1 MSSTASSEPS
11 QNRITDNPHL
21 ERCPDFSG
29 PAWQV
34 TRDGLPGS
42 DKDTIQVLSTAWSAD
57 HERRVELWDAQV
69 ASDEATTAASAE
81 SEHIRIEELAKD
93 AEVTRQKEALEA
105 EKKKP
110 KLGNFE
116 CGKLAPDAITPR
128 PLAFATQKVW
138 NREYV
143 ELDYLTVKGL
153 SATAKSN
160 PNTSSNDTFTFLQ
173 GDDGGLTLQPTLSN
187 ISSKSVRPDDQLTS
201 VGMSTAKTGMLE
213 DIKQANWPEEH
224 VLALVTF
231 FHHLENHPLRQEE
244 HGEDVLVQYQAKTQ
258 KEWFHQLKDNDGRA
272 FDISFI
278 SPSLL
283 SSTKEKY
290 HDDLRNKKYK
300 EVRTAPLH
308 LTAIPPIACPGQT
321 GVINGFFGKVQ
332 AHPSTS
338 TPLAPF
344 VWEDTHTTFTAA
356 ARKLCGTEKHR
367 RGSFATPRIAL
378 STRQE
383 PSSASDTTSRTAAG
397 TNTSN
402 DTSVQDA
409 GARLMELKNALEHRR
424 TNAVTPLIASA
435 WHEMLSAGNLLQR
448 YPHIPNSICFGFDIH
463 IP

>member
-42 DKDTIQVLSTAWSAD
+42 DEDAIQVLSTAWSAD

-69 ASDEATTAASAE
+69 ASDEAAAAASTE
-81 SEHIRIEELAKD
+81 SERIRIEELAKD
-93 AEVTRQKEALEA
+93 AEITRQKEALEA

-116 CGKLAPDAITPR
+116 RGKLVPDAITPR
-128 PLAFATQKVW
+128 PLAFATQKVQ

-143 ELDYLTVKGL
+143 ELDYWTAKGL
-153 SATAKSN
+153 SAAAKSN
-160 PNTSSNDTFTFLQ
+160 LNTSSNDTFTFLQ

-187 ISSKSVRPDDQLTS
+187 ISSKSVRPDDQLTFAE
-201 VGMSTAKTGMLE
+201 MSTAKTGMLE

-231 FHHLENHPLRQEE
+231 FHHLENHPLRREE

-258 KEWFHQLKDNDGRA
+258 KEWFCQLKDNDGRV

-300 EVRTAPLH
+300 EV
-308 LTAIPPIACPGQT
+308 
-321 GVINGFFGKVQ
+321 
-332 AHPSTS
+332 
-338 TPLAPF
+338 
-344 VWEDTHTTFTAA
+344 
-356 ARKLCGTEKHR
+356 
-367 RGSFATPRIAL
+367 
-378 STRQE
+378 
-383 PSSASDTTSRTAAG
+383 
-397 TNTSN
+397 
-402 DTSVQDA
+402 
-409 GARLMELKNALEHRR
+409 
-424 TNAVTPLIASA
+424 
-435 WHEMLSAGNLLQR
+435 
-448 YPHIPNSICFGFDIH
+448 
-463 IP
+463 